1 MVVSAAAERPVTRVA
16 KRPGRLARPARSIIG
31 WILALLVIAAFAAAY
46 AYCRI
51 HEGEWTAGTIL
62 ALMSVPYVSV
72 AHAIGFPD
80 LDVFGDDKVQ
90 VIAATLC
97 SALAAYVAGAL
108 IGALGRGA
116 WRLIVRR

>member
-80 LDVFGDDKVQ
+80 LRLLRVPAPSRRHQ
-90 VIAATLC
+90 PTTSLPAREAR
-97 SALAAYVAGAL
+97 
-108 IGALGRGA
+108 GRH
-116 WRLIVRR
+116 R